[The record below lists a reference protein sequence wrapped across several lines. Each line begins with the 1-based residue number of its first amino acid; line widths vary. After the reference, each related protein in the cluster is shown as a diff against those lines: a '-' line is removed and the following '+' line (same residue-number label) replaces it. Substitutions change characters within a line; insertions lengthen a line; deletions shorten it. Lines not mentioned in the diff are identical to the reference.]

1 MGGISDQGKTDLIV
15 VQGNMTGQRYI
26 DQILRPVVV
35 PYARNHGP
43 GFQLMDDNAR
53 PHHAN
58 IVTNLLA
65 AQHINRFL
73 PWPAISPD
81 MNPLEH
87 FWDELK
93 RAVYPRVQAG
103 DTLADLRR
111 YVLQEWGNIPQ
122 AQVQRLIRSMR
133 RRCAAL
139 CVSRGGYTRY

>member
-53 PHHAN
+53 PHRAN
-58 IVTNLLA
+58 IVTNFLA

-87 FWDELK
+87 FWDEGRLSK
-93 RAVYPRVQAG
+93 SASWRHSCRPA
-103 DTLADLRR
+103 TLRPTG
-111 YVLQEWGNIPQ
+111 VG
-122 AQVQRLIRSMR
+122 
-133 RRCAAL
+133 
-139 CVSRGGYTRY
+139 